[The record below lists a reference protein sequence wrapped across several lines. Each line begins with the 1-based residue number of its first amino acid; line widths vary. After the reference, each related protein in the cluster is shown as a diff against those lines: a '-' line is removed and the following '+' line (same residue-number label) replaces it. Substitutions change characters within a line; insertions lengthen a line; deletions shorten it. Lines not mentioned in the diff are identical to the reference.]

1 MTTNKLQ
8 PVRGTKDSWG
18 EDQLKASYVQE
29 TARNIAALYGY
40 QTLATPIFEFTEV
53 FKRTLGDVS
62 DIVTKEMYSFE
73 DRGGESLT
81 LRPEFTAGVARAFI
95 SGGMTQHLPLKF
107 FSTGPL
113 FRYERPQKGRYRQF
127 HQINMECLG
136 VASPKIDSEVISMGA
151 HILQTLG
158 ILDQTILQLNS
169 LGDIESR
176 TAYRTALVDYLQD
189 YREKLSDDS
198 RIRLEKNPM
207 RILDSKDVGDREIIA
222 GAPVING
229 YFTAHA
235 EDFFAE
241 VKEGLD
247 GLGIAYNVNPY
258 LVRGL
263 DYYCHTAFEFT
274 TLDTR
279 AQNTVLAGGRYD
291 GLIGMMGGPETP
303 AIGFAAGVERL
314 CDLLT
319 TMPAKKRAVALI
331 PLGEHAEKIA
341 EKLASELR
349 HQGIAIMLEFSGNA
363 AKRMKKAHKLG
374 AKAAI
379 FLGEDELNKGVVK
392 LRDLDS
398 GEEREIRPEALVDSL
413 AIMERG

>member
-1 MTTNKLQ
+1 MSTHKLQ
-8 PVRGTKDSWG
+8 PVRGTRDIWG
-18 EDQLKASYVQE
+18 EDQRKASHVQH
-29 TARNIAALYGY
+29 TAEHIAALYGY
-40 QTLATPIFEFTEV
+40 QPIATPIFEFTEV

-62 DIVTKEMYSFE
+62 DIVTKEMYCFE

-81 LRPEFTAGVARAFI
+81 LRPEFTAGIARAFI
-95 SGGMTQHLPLKF
+95 SEGMTQHLPLKF

-136 VASPKIDSEVISMGA
+136 IASPKADSEAISLGA
-151 HILQTLG
+151 HILECLG

-169 LGDIESR
+169 LGDAESR
-176 TAYRTALVDYLQD
+176 TRYRAALVDYLQD

-207 RILDSKDVGDREIIA
+207 RILDSKDETDRIIIA
-222 GAPVING
+222 GAPLIHD
-229 YFTAHA
+229 YFTSAA
-235 EDFFAE
+235 ADFFAD
-241 VKEGLD
+241 VKAGLD
-247 GLGIAYNVNPY
+247 RLRVQYVTNPH

-274 TLDTR
+274 TRDSR
-279 AQNTVLAGGRYD
+279 AQNTVMAGGRYD

-314 CDLLT
+314 CDLMT
-319 TMPAKKRAVALI
+319 TPPAATRPITLI
-331 PLGEHAEKIA
+331 PLGEHAEHRA
-341 EKLASELR
+341 EQLASQLR
-349 HQGIAIMLEFSGNA
+349 HHGVHVLLDFAGNA
-363 AKRMKKAHKLG
+363 GKRMKRANKTG

-379 FLGEDELNKGVVK
+379 FLGEDELAKGVVT

-398 GEEREIRPEALVDSL
+398 GHEQELPQDALLEVLL
-413 AIMERG
+413 ALAT

>member
-1 MTTNKLQ
+1 MTTHKLQ

-18 EDQLKASYVQE
+18 DDQLKVMYVQE
-29 TARNIAALYGY
+29 TARAIASLYGY
-40 QTLATPIFEFTEV
+40 QTLSTPIFEFTEV

-81 LRPEFTAGVARAFI
+81 LRPEFTAGIARAFI
-95 SGGMTQHLPLKF
+95 SEGMTQHLPLKF

-136 VASPKIDSEVISMGA
+136 VASPKADSEVISMGA
-151 HILQTLG
+151 HILKALG

-169 LGDIESR
+169 LGDVESR
-176 TAYRTALVDYLQD
+176 NAYRAALVTYLQD
-189 YREKLSDDS
+189 YREQLSEDS
-198 RIRLEKNPM
+198 RVRLAKNPM
-207 RILDSKDVGDREIIA
+207 RILDSKDENDRKIIA
-222 GAPVING
+222 GAPLING

-235 EDFFAE
+235 SEFFAE
-241 VKEGLD
+241 VREGLD
-247 GLGIAYNVNPY
+247 SVGIAYQVNPY

-274 TLDTR
+274 TLDAR
-279 AQNTVLAGGRYD
+279 AQNTVMAGGRYD
-291 GLIGMMGGPETP
+291 GLIGMMGGPETA

-319 TMPAKKRAVALI
+319 VMPVKKRPVSLI
-331 PLGEHAEKIA
+331 PLGEKAEVLA
-341 EKLASELR
+341 TKLASELR
-349 HQGIAIMLEFSGNA
+349 HQGINIALDFTGNA
-363 AKRMKKAHKLG
+363 AKRMKKANKLG

-379 FLGEDELNKGVVK
+379 FLGEDELAKGVVK

-398 GEEREIRPEALVDSL
+398 GEERDVKAEALMDAL
-413 AIMERG
+413 AAMLC